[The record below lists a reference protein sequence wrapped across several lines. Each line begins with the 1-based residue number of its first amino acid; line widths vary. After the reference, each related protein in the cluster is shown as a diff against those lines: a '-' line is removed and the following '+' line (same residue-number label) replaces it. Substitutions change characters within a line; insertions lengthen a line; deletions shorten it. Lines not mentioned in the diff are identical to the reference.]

1 MFLLAKLISRNL
13 LDQTSQDSLDEELEP
28 NVFPKEINQA
38 YVLIAF
44 IHMQLTLWRQI
55 FKNHKTNIQ

>member
-38 YVLIAF
+38 YVLITF
-44 IHMQLTLWRQI
+44 VYMQLTLWRQI
-55 FKNHKTNIQ
+55 FKNYKTNLQ

>member
-44 IHMQLTLWRQI
+44 VHMQLTL
-55 FKNHKTNIQ
+55 